1 MTVKIK
7 DLPRF
12 QSDCK
17 DYLTRIE
24 AIADEDKKKQAIEM
38 YNIFL
43 GAVDAIDVSVDNL
56 VESGPVFGNEHQ
68 LLKENLQTVRLDLV
82 RWLKQYLL
90 FKLSVFVFE
99 FVNTTCSIYQFG
111 FPCVKWV

>member
-82 RWLKQYLL
+82 RWLKQYSPLEESNPL
-90 FKLSVFVFE
+90 E
-99 FVNTTCSIYQFG
+99 IA
-111 FPCVKWV
+111 